1 MITLQRIEG
10 FYWVAREGGF
20 ARAAR
25 AFPYPITQPGVH
37 LQVRRLEEELG
48 AKLFARVGKDRMA
61 LSSAGRRLFDAVAPL
76 YERLRHVER
85 ELRDG
90 SLGGTLRI
98 QAAGFALRHVAPPWL
113 ARIAKAH
120 PNVALQLQE
129 VGTPELGPLR
139 QGDAE
144 LLIDWLD
151 PVPRD
156 LQAHPLAE
164 VRAWIV
170 APAMMSRTTP
180 RLPALRDEPF
190 IAYGTDARLAALQRA
205 ALAEHGIVPNVAL
218 AADSSDTIV
227 AFVAAGLGWS
237 LVPSADPKGPRVAG
251 VRAAPLQRPAVRFT
265 ISAFCRAGGPPDPL
279 VAAALALVQP

>member
-10 FYWVAREGGF
+10 FYWVAKECGF

-48 AKLFARVGKDRMA
+48 APLFTRVGKDRMA
-61 LSSAGRRLFDAVAPL
+61 LTSAGRRLFEAVAPL

-90 SLGGTLRI
+90 TLGGTLRI

-139 QGDAE
+139 RGEAE
-144 LLIDWLD
+144 LLVDWLD
-151 PVPRD
+151 PVPKD
-156 LQAHPLAE
+156 LRCSPLAE
-164 VRAWIV
+164 ARAFVV
-170 APAMMSRTTP
+170 APGRGGPPKLAS
-180 RLPALRDEPF
+180 LKDAPF
-190 IAYGTDARLAALQRA
+190 IAYGTDARLFALQRA
-205 ALAEHGIVPNVAL
+205 ALAEHGIVPKTAL

-237 LVPSADPKGPRVAG
+237 LVPSVDARGPRVPG

-265 ISAFCRAGGPPDPL
+265 IAAFCRAGAPPDP
-279 VAAALALVQP
+279 VVEAALALVQP